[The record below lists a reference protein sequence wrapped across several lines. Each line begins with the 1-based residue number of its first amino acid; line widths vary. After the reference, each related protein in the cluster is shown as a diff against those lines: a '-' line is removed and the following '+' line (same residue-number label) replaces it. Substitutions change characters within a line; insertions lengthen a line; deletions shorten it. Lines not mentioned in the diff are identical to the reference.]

1 MIDVTSLRNV
11 RLRGGLS
18 IAEIGL
24 THEPLVDA
32 LGREAIALTRIVG
45 TEFRLL
51 IRSSLS
57 DEELSATLYHE
68 ILEAATVASLHPP
81 DRVENFTEADFEQ
94 AARRMHDS
102 LGEASPPKPQPHVAI
117 LRFSWRIKL
126 CLTAAKSKWN

>member
-1 MIDVTSLRNV
+1 MIDLTSLKNV
-11 RLRGGLS
+11 RLRGGFS

-57 DEELSATLYHE
+57 DEELSVTLYHE
-68 ILEAATVASLHPP
+68 ILEAVSVASLHPP
-81 DRVENFTEADFEQ
+81 DSVANFAEADFER

-102 LGEASPPKPQPHVAI
+102 LGEASPEN
-117 LRFSWRIKL
+117 LNRML
-126 CLTAAKSKWN
+126 